1 MFILALASIAFLAIV
16 LFMIVSA
23 NDSEQKI
30 GNGKAITRCGLCNEL
45 PCQCAQV
52 LPGQTRCP
60 VCGLNSIQQTGA
72 AGIQNCSGCRR
83 AFRCPGCLLAK

>member
-1 MFILALASIAFLAIV
+1 M
-16 LFMIVSA
+16 
-23 NDSEQKI
+23 
-30 GNGKAITRCGLCNEL
+30 

-60 VCGLNSIQQTGA
+60 VCGLNGIQQTEA

-83 AFRCPGCLLAK
+83 AFRCPGCLLGN